1 MPYLRYVNSDKEVY
15 FEKGKTLLSAL
26 LDDGQQMDT
35 PCNGK
40 GKCGKCRVK
49 IVEGVL
55 PEPTE
60 AELKLLSKEDL
71 AAGIRLACMVWPE
84 SDITVEHGG
93 NKDVDV
99 LNDGYMPEFEKHIL
113 VSKQVVTLE
122 RASIHTQEPYEHAL
136 RRLFNQPKDWYIDRT
151 FPYIEGTATGVLY
164 DGKLIGIEKGDTS
177 SRIYGAAIDIGTTTV
192 AISVV
197 DMLSGNILADASAL
211 NAQKKYGAD
220 VLTRISH
227 EMDNGQE
234 GIDQLQA
241 AIVESLNGL
250 VADAAKKAGIP
261 VEEIYEIAIAA
272 NNTMMHLLL
281 GIDGRPIGTA
291 PYAPMFAESR
301 TMPAKT
307 IGLKGAPGAM
317 LYCLPSVSA
326 FIGADI
332 TAGAYV
338 CDLIHATE
346 KTMFID
352 IGTNGEIVMSN
363 KGQLNCCSC
372 AAGPALEGMN
382 ISSGMQAAKGAIED
396 FNIEGSKINYS
407 TIGGLPAQGICG
419 SGVLAILSEL
429 LRVGAVQKGG
439 ALVKLEKLSEDDP
452 RRGYIRNTPEG
463 KREVFITTPEGKEII
478 VSQGDIRQIQLAK
491 GAILSG
497 FTALL
502 NNAGLDIKELDKV
515 VIAGQFGSHLKPE
528 HLIGCGII
536 PPEANGKVQYVGNS
550 SKSGAYMALMSD
562 KVKEEMLDLSRNM
575 NYIELSAV
583 NDYQGLFASC
593 LQFNWTL

>member
-1 MPYLRYVNSDKEVY
+1 MPYLSYANSDKKVY
-15 FEKGKTLLSAL
+15 FEKGSTLLSTL

-49 IVEGVL
+49 VVEGTL
-55 PEPTE
+55 PPPTD
-60 AELKLLSKEDL
+60 AELRLLSQEDL
-71 AAGIRLACMVWPE
+71 AAGIRLACMVYPE
-84 SDITVEHGG
+84 GDITVERGG
-93 NKDVDV
+93 DRSVNV
-99 LNDGYMPEFEKHIL
+99 LNSGYMPEFEKL
-113 VSKQVVTLE
+113 PEVSKKVVELLPAT
-122 RASIHTQEPYEHAL
+122 IHDQEPFENML
-136 RRLFNQPKDWYIDRT
+136 RRVFGQPDTWHINRF
-151 FPYIEGTATGVLY
+151 FPLIQGTATGVFY
-164 DGKLIGIEKGDTS
+164 QDTLIGLEAGDTS

-197 DMLSGNILADASAL
+197 DMLSGQILADASAL

-220 VLTRISH
+220 VLTRITH
-227 EMDNGQE
+227 EMDHGQE
-234 GIDQLQA
+234 GIEQLQTT
-241 AIVESLNGL
+241 IVQSLNGL
-250 VADAAKKAGIP
+250 IADAAQKAG
-261 VEEIYEIAIAA
+261 VALAEIYEIAIAA

-281 GIDGRPIGTA
+281 GIDGRPIGVA
-291 PYAPMFAESR
+291 PYAPMFAESC
-301 TMPAKT
+301 TMPARE
-307 IGLKGAPGAM
+307 IGLKAAPGAV
-317 LYCLPSVSA
+317 LYCLPSVSS

-363 KGQLNCCSC
+363 KGRLNCCSC

-382 ISSGMQAAKGAIED
+382 ISSGMQAARGAIED
-396 FNIEGSKINYS
+396 VNIEGARLGYT
-407 TIGGLPAQGICG
+407 TIGGDPAQGICG
-419 SGVLAILSEL
+419 SGILAIMSEL
-429 LRVGAVQKGG
+429 LRTGAVQKNG

-452 RRGYIRNTPEG
+452 RRGYVRNGADG
-463 KREVFITTPEGKEII
+463 KREVFITTPEGREII
-478 VSQGDIRQIQLAK
+478 VSQSDIRQVQLAK

-502 NNAGLDIKELDKV
+502 RDAGVDITELDS
-515 VIAGQFGSHLKPE
+515 VIVAGQFGSHLKPE

-536 PPEANGKVQYVGNS
+536 PPEANGKVKYVGNS
-550 SKSGAYMALMSD
+550 AKSGAYMALMSG
-562 KVKEEMLDLSRNM
+562 KVKEELLDLSKHM

-583 NDYQGLFASC
+583 DNYERLFSSC